1 MTKSE
6 LLRTLEELEDAEA
19 GELRKLHKVFFNKF
33 AVVSKTT
40 RGTYVKKIRKH
51 IEERLAGNT
60 SEQKTSRSS
69 SRSSTGSKKKI
80 TTPQPLEKQKRALS
94 TPSKR
99 QPNVPRVDTPLRRS
113 SRIRNK
119 SETSDMSDMSG
130 NESDASISSVGSV
143 RSNRSKKSTGSR
155 AGARTRKPSAAKTLT
170 LKPVP
175 ENEEPLFS
183 PPRALQKSQP
193 KEDDQSDD
201 APIPFSFSTPSK
213 RGRKRSVDDLDEAPQ
228 SPAKAPRKSASQPVV
243 SELVSNESM
252 TPLRRSSRS
261 RNGSARS
268 QT

>member
-1 MTKSE
+1 
-6 LLRTLEELEDAEA
+6 
-19 GELRKLHKVFFNKF
+19 
-33 AVVSKTT
+33 
-40 RGTYVKKIRKH
+40 
-51 IEERLAGNT
+51 
-60 SEQKTSRSS
+60 
-69 SRSSTGSKKKI
+69 
-80 TTPQPLEKQKRALS
+80 
-94 TPSKR
+94 
-99 QPNVPRVDTPLRRS
+99 
-113 SRIRNK
+113 
-119 SETSDMSDMSG
+119 MSDMSG

-155 AGARTRKPSAAKTLT
+155 AGARTRKPSAAKRLT

-201 APIPFSFSTPSK
+201 APIPFSFSFVPFYIYRTNFSFRTPSK

-252 TPLRRSSRS
+252 VRITMKINFHFDFRRR
-261 RNGSARS
+261 
-268 QT
+268 